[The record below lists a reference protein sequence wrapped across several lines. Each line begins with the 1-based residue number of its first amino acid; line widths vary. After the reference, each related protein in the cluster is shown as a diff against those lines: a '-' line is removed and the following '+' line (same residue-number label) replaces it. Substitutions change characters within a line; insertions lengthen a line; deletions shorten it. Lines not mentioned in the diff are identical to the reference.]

1 MTFRWVGGWSLVACL
16 HLAGAELVFDL
27 TAEKPGTLP
36 AGWRSARAGEG
47 PPGVWEVRL
56 DAPAELA
63 TPAAPGAASGVV
75 RPVLAQV
82 STDATDERF
91 PLLIYEP
98 EVFGDFVLRLRFK
111 TVAGTREQMAGVA
124 FRLQDERNFYVV
136 RASALGHTFRFYRV
150 VDGRRDAPIGPEVP
164 VSPGVWHDLE
174 IEARGNKFRFR
185 LDGREPLPELTD
197 NTFRAGKLALWTKS
211 DSVTYFADLR
221 VSYTPRVRL
230 AQRLVDEMLKKYP
243 RLLGL
248 RIYSTTAARP
258 ELHVVAASNPADV
271 GRPGG
276 EVERAVMETLT
287 PYAGRARKTWVTTLP
302 LQDVNGDAVAAVR
315 VELSAAPGQNAENA
329 VARARP
335 IVKQMQGRFQTR
347 QELTE

>member
-1 MTFRWVGGWSLVACL
+1 M
-16 HLAGAELVFDL
+16 
-27 TAEKPGTLP
+27 
-36 AGWRSARAGEG
+36 
-47 PPGVWEVRL
+47 
-56 DAPAELA
+56 
-63 TPAAPGAASGVV
+63 V
-75 RPVLAQV
+75 RPVIAQV

-98 EVFGDFVLRLRFK
+98 EVFGDFALRLRFK

-136 RASALGHTFRFYRV
+136 RASARGNTFRFYRV
-150 VDGRRDAPIGPEVP
+150 VEGRRDAPIGPEVT
-164 VSPGVWHDLE
+164 VQPGVWHDLE
-174 IEARGNKFRFR
+174 VEARGNKFRFR
-185 LDGREPLPELTD
+185 LDGREPIPELTD
-197 NTFRAGKLALWTKS
+197 NTFRAGKLA
-211 DSVTYFADLR
+211 LR

-230 AQRLVDEMLKKYP
+230 AQRLVDEMMKKYP

-248 RIYSTTAARP
+248 RIYATTAARP

-271 GRPGG
+271 GLPGG

-287 PYAGRARKTWVTTLP
+287 PYAGRARKKFVTTLP

-315 VELSAAPGQNAENA
+315 VELTASPGQTEVGA